1 VHRPGE
7 RVEGLGRVQGYG
19 EYLVLSRHQY
29 TAILGIIVDQ
39 SRLADHPS
47 EEYQCAGCRNRSY
60 RHHSERPAPSTTGC
74 SGPERTWSV
83 LPTARYRS
91 ARSPWAV
98 ARFSAFTK
106 PAMMLSWSAGSRRSE
121 PGTSAC
127 GVKAA
132 WTVQPSRFAGT
143 ALRSLQERLTTAP
156 HPPFVGRRTTAC
168 HSVPTFRSTPSKVWH
183 RGEMRHLPCDRL
195 LGRPLSQR
203 SIRVLSPHCCGEII
217 VTLQWSNP
225 NSACALWW
233 RILSVSDLGSPSREM
248 YAKVSL

>member
-1 VHRPGE
+1 MRLLRQVVRGQNA
-7 RVEGLGRVQGYG
+7 LGACCRRQG
-19 EYLVLSRHQY
+19 
-29 TAILGIIVDQ
+29 
-39 SRLADHPS
+39 
-47 EEYQCAGCRNRSY
+47 
-60 RHHSERPAPSTTGC
+60 TG
-74 SGPERTWSV
+74 
-83 LPTARYRS
+83 S

-183 RGEMRHLPCDRL
+183 RGEMRHLPCDIARQATFQEVNS
-195 LGRPLSQR
+195 RPLPSLLRGNHRHASVVEPEQR
-203 SIRVLSPHCCGEII
+203 LRI
-217 VTLQWSNP
+217 V
-225 NSACALWW
+225 
-233 RILSVSDLGSPSREM
+233 VEDLVGIGSG
-248 YAKVSL
+248 